1 MYAMYNDQPPEG
13 HTSLNH
19 GHTKGKETAQ
29 NHWRTP
35 QKLCRHHN
43 HWRTTQKLCRHVKY
57 IKWSVITTAGDCY
70 HKKDIHTSTCYLKC
84 QNKYSRTAH
93 SLSTITMYNWRRRA
107 QNLNHHNNHR
117 RTSQKLY
124 CLHGNWRTAQIL
136 YCHQVKLMTYM
147 YSTTI

>member
-70 HKKDIHTSTCYLKC
+70 HKKDIHTTSMILVHVILSVKTNTDVQHIVC
-84 QNKYSRTAH
+84 QPLRCITDDEEHKTWTIITTTDVLHRNRTFFIA
-93 SLSTITMYNWRRRA
+93 TDA
-107 QNLNHHNNHR
+107 QHRYCTVIKLN
-117 RTSQKLY
+117 
-124 CLHGNWRTAQIL
+124 
-136 YCHQVKLMTYM
+136 
-147 YSTTI
+147 